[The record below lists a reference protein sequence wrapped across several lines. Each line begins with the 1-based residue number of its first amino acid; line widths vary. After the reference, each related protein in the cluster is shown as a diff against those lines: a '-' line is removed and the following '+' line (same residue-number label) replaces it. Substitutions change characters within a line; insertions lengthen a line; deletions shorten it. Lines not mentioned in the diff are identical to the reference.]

1 MAVIIES
8 GMGRYSAIIMAIPH
22 PSLIGLMHVSSSVTT
37 RATGASGCRPAPLGL
52 SADAI
57 LARMIRVPRI
67 PTSRVMAFS
76 NRNPEIAL
84 SFNGEV
90 IGYTYKFDDQP
101 DESALEESGAEDWDN
116 ESSAFWFQ
124 LRGIHFDAREI
135 PEQYH
140 QVTASGGDD
149 WVGTIRRALEAGLDL
164 TRLPSS
170 HRA

>member
-1 MAVIIES
+1 
-8 GMGRYSAIIMAIPH
+8 
-22 PSLIGLMHVSSSVTT
+22 
-37 RATGASGCRPAPLGL
+37 
-52 SADAI
+52 
-57 LARMIRVPRI
+57 MIRVPGI
-67 PTSRVMAFS
+67 PTFRAMAFS

-101 DESALEESGAEDWDN
+101 DEREPEESAEDWDN

-124 LRGIHFDAREI
+124 LRGIHFDARDI

-149 WVGTIRRALEAGLDL
+149 WVGTIRRALEARLDL